1 MSSFFLEMNKIK
13 IIMRMILII
22 VNKNYDEFELL
33 KSLNPQK

>member
-1 MSSFFLEMNKIK
+1 MSSFFLEMNNNK

-33 KSLNPQK
+33 KSFNPQK